1 MHKYFLCKPYFFNY
15 FQDKISVLVDIYLF
29 ISIYISKEKKMIFK
43 VSSKVKSSLAL
54 NTLKCSYDAGSS
66 VLIDEKDLYAA
77 DIRAAIDRGL
87 LVPSDIHACD
97 KILKESSRV
106 EIINP
111 TDKVMVL
118 GASILRPNGS
128 LTVSREML
136 QEDFIRRALESGHV
150 ILKEDKKVAKNKITK
165 NKITKN
171 KVQKIVE
178 EDIIEKEEKVLLEKM
193 KEKMASEEKPTTS
206 VVWNLRT
213 QEIEEAK
220 SVDKNKT
227 PIKVEADNKKPIK
240 KAKKKSKKKTKKK
253 AKKKATKKFA
263 KKSTKKKDNKPISK
277 KDRIISPSGEKRL
290 AKTAADAAVELDSR
304 GNPLNKAS
312 DALNHLIDDL
322 SSNQIGFVDEEQKQ
336 DRFNKRDF

>member
-1 MHKYFLCKPYFFNY
+1 
-15 FQDKISVLVDIYLF
+15 
-29 ISIYISKEKKMIFK
+29 MIFK

-54 NTLKCSYDAGSS
+54 NTLKCSYDTGSS
-66 VLIDEKDLYAA
+66 VSIDEKDLYAA
-77 DIRAAIDRGL
+77 DIRAAIDGGL
-87 LVPSDIHACD
+87 LIPSDKDACG

-118 GASILRPNGS
+118 GSSILRPNGS
-128 LTVSREML
+128 LTISREML
-136 QEDFIRRALESGHV
+136 QEDFIRRALESGHIV
-150 ILKEDKKVAKNKITK
+150 LKEDKKVV
-165 NKITKN
+165 KN
-171 KVQKIVE
+171 KVVKKKVRKIVE
-178 EDIIEKEEKVLLEKM
+178 EDIIKKEEKVLLERM
-193 KEKMASEEKPTTS
+193 KEKMAEEEKPTTP
-206 VVWNLRT
+206 VTWNLRT
-213 QEIEEAK
+213 QEAEEAK

-227 PIKVEADNKKPIK
+227 PIKVEADNKKIVKKLKK
-240 KAKKKSKKKTKKK
+240 KAKKKSKKKT
-253 AKKKATKKFA
+253 TKKSV